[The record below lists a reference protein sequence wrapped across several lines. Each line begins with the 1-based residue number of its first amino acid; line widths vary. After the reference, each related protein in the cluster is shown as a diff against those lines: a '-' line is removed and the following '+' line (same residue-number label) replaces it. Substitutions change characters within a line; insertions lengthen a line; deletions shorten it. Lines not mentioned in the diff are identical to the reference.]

1 MKVDELI
8 AKAKESLDVRMV
20 YAEPYERDGVTV
32 IAAAKVVGGGGG
44 GGGHDEK
51 GQEGEGGGFG
61 LTAKPAGA
69 YIIKD
74 GNVRWAPAVDVN
86 RLVATMGVIAVAG
99 LFVASRIARINA
111 KGGQ

>member
-1 MKVDELI
+1 MICRAWVV
-8 AKAKESLDVRMV
+8 ASLDVRMV

-32 IAAAKVVGGGGG
+32 IAAAKVAGGGGG
-44 GGGHDEK
+44 GNGHDEK

-74 GNVRWAPAVDVN
+74 GQVRWAPAIDVN
-86 RLVATMGVIAVAG
+86 RLVVTMGVIAIAG
-99 LFVASRIARINA
+99 LFVATRIAGIQA
-111 KGGQ
+111 KAGQ